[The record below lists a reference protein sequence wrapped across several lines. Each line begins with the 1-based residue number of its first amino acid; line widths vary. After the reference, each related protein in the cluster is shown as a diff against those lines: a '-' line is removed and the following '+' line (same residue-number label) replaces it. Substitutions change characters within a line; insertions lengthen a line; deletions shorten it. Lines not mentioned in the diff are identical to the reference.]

1 MELRML
7 YPRELVVLAETG
19 RDALGPRFAGFA
31 DLPAYRRDQGLVSG
45 ILAGDEIV
53 AAALFRVNRNGGA
66 PIGQIHRLVSF
77 VGDDELDRRLKWRL
91 VSGLEVT
98 FWGLGASRL
107 EVFTEADDNLVRVLR
122 GAGYVAEPTDRS
134 PTVGHTPPRIRLV
147 KACPR
152 HGDRHRCSFTSF
164 PRDPGDAR
172 VVPTPRR
179 KRIVE
184 KDAQAPGTSPGTYP
198 VRPQWRDSERALD
211 SAHDVH

>member
-1 MELRML
+1 MEIRTL

-31 DLPAYRRDQGLVSG
+31 DLLAYRRDQGLVSG

-53 AAALFRVNRNGGA
+53 AAALSRVNRDGGA

-98 FWGLGASRL
+98 FWSLGVSRL
-107 EVFTEADDNLVRVLR
+107 EVFTEVDDNLVRVLR

-134 PTVGHTPPRIRLV
+134 PTAGHTPPRIRLV

-152 HGDRHRCSFTSF
+152 HGDRQDAHSPPF
-164 PRDPGDAR
+164 P
-172 VVPTPRR
+172 T
-179 KRIVE
+179 I
-184 KDAQAPGTSPGTYP
+184 
-198 VRPQWRDSERALD
+198 RAMLE
-211 SAHDVH
+211 

>member
-1 MELRML
+1 MEIRTL
-7 YPRELVVLAETG
+7 YPRELVVLAGTG
-19 RDALGPRFAGFA
+19 REALGPRFAGFA
-31 DLPAYRRDQGLVSG
+31 DLLAYRRDQGLVSG

-53 AAALFRVNRNGGA
+53 AVALFRVNRDGGA

-77 VGDDELDRRLKWRL
+77 VGNDELDRRLKWRL

-98 FWGLGASRL
+98 FWALGASRL
-107 EVFTEADDNLVRVLR
+107 EVFTEVDDTLVRVLR
-122 GAGYVAEPTDRS
+122 GAGYVAEPTDQS

-164 PRDPGDAR
+164 PHDPGDAR
-172 VVPTPRR
+172 VMPKPRR
-179 KRIVE
+179 KKIVE
-184 KDAQAPGTSPGTYP
+184 KDAQAPGISPSASP
-198 VRPQWRDSERALD
+198 ARPQRRDSERALD

>member
-1 MELRML
+1 MEIRTL

-19 RDALGPRFAGFA
+19 RDVLGPRFAGFA
-31 DLPAYRRDQGLVSG
+31 DLLAYRRDQGLVSG

-53 AAALFRVNRNGGA
+53 AAALSRVNRDGGA
-66 PIGQIHRLVSF
+66 PVGQIHRLVSF

-98 FWGLGASRL
+98 LWGLGASRL
-107 EVFTEADDNLVRVLR
+107 EVFTEADDTLVRVLR

-134 PTVGHTPPRIRLV
+134 PTVGYTPPRIRLV
-147 KACPR
+147 KACPS

-164 PRDPGDAR
+164 PHDPGDIR
-172 VVPTPRR
+172 IMPKPRR

-184 KDAQAPGTSPGTYP
+184 KDTQAPGTSPGAYP
-198 VRPQWRDSERALD
+198 ARPQPRDIERAPD